1 MVVSTAAVVGD
12 LEGAWSGS
20 RANPAVHRC
29 DPPIARRPG
38 SPRRR
43 IRRLGPRDPGRSPR
57 RGPLAD
63 GVRGPRRRPTTRA
76 FPGLAPVVAHGARGR
91 ADLRRLL
98 SWSDPRRGMDG
109 RSGPRPGRVAGGA
122 AGRLRVRC
130 SHRRRRPRDRAS
142 GRAGIVRPHAP
153 SGQRRLMGSAALYRR
168 LLRQARPYWLHLA
181 GVFGLGL
188 LASPVALLNPVPLK
202 IVVDS
207 VLGGHPLPAFL
218 RPLFPVAAGQS
229 PPPILLLPIALVV
242 AVATIGQAQTLAS
255 TLL

>member
-43 IRRLGPRDPGRSPR
+43 IRRLGPRAPGRSPR

-76 FPGLAPVVAHGARGR
+76 FPGLASVVAHGARGR

-98 SWSDPRRGMDG
+98 SRSDPRRGMDG
-109 RSGPRPGRVAGGA
+109 RSGPRPGRVAGRA

-142 GRAGIVRPHAP
+142 GKAGIVKPPAP
-153 SGQRRLMGSAALYRR
+153 SGQRRVMGSAALYRR
-168 LLRQARPYWLHLA
+168 LLGQARPYWLHLA
-181 GVFGLGL
+181 GGFGAGPP
-188 LASPVALLNPVPLK
+188 ASPLAPPHPVPVK
-202 IVVDS
+202 IV
-207 VLGGHPLPAFL
+207 GGLALRPPPLPAL
-218 RPLFPVAAGQS
+218 LAA
-229 PPPILLLPIALVV
+229 V
-242 AVATIGQAQTLAS
+242 
-255 TLL
+255 